1 MNFYLRLSR
10 LIHLLSILAVVTAC
24 RAAAAQSVPSTSP
37 ATPHDMG
44 RVTLLDAMVQETA
57 EVPTP
62 EPEPPMQTQFTT
74 ADVQVMEELIQIA
87 TRNAPMVRDA
97 RAEMGVTPFVDAM
110 LVEIAPSWL
119 SSSLSDTSDP
129 ALSNYRT
136 SDNST
141 TVTLTFN
148 PLQLIK
154 AIQRQPALVSHL
166 RDAKHQ
172 MRVAV
177 IQNYVAYVQARQS
190 ASVAQRRLDTV
201 VATITANSRI
211 ASTDLTQVSSG
222 AVLVNHEE
230 YVAAATESLTTN
242 GDEMM
247 ALEMLAACVGLP
259 SHEILDVMQQVMAEA
274 TGRTEDRTSL
284 SEEASMRSENVSQ
297 SSDRPLPEREI
308 TQD

>member
-1 MNFYLRLSR
+1 MNFYLRLSPLSH
-10 LIHLLSILAVVTAC
+10 LISILTIATVC
-24 RAAAAQSVPSTSP
+24 GSAAAQTAPSP
-37 ATPHDMG
+37 AAHNLG
-44 RVTLLDAMVQETA
+44 RVTLLDAMVRETA
-57 EVPTP
+57 EVPAAEP
-62 EPEPPMQTQFTT
+62 AAEPEQPMQTQFTT

-110 LVEIAPSWL
+110 LVEVAPSWL
-119 SSSLSDTSDP
+119 SSSLTDTSDP
-129 ALSNYRT
+129 ALADYRT

-154 AIQRQPALVSHL
+154 AIQRQPALASHL

-172 MRVAV
+172 TRVAV

-190 ASVAQRRLDTV
+190 ASIAQRRLDTV

-211 ASTDLTQVSSG
+211 ASADLTQVAVG
-222 AVLVNHEE
+222 AALVNHEE

-247 ALEMLAACVGLP
+247 ALEMLAASVGLP
-259 SHEILDVMQQVMAEA
+259 SHEMLDVMQQVMATA
-274 TGRTEDRTSL
+274 TDRTEDSANS
-284 SEEASMRSENVSQ
+284 SEESSVLSENV
-297 SSDRPLPEREI
+297 P
-308 TQD
+308 

>member
-1 MNFYLRLSR
+1 MNFHLRLSPLSH
-10 LIHLLSILAVVTAC
+10 LISILTIATLGGS
-24 RAAAAQSVPSTSP
+24 AAAQTAPSS
-37 ATPHDMG
+37 APHDMG
-44 RVTLLDAMVQETA
+44 RVTLLDAMVRETA
-57 EVPTP
+57 EAPATEPIP
-62 EPEPPMQTQFTT
+62 EPEQPMQTQFTT

-110 LVEIAPSWL
+110 LVEVAPSWL

-129 ALSNYRT
+129 ALADYRT

-154 AIQRQPALVSHL
+154 AIQRQPALASHL

-172 MRVAV
+172 TRVAV

-190 ASVAQRRLDTV
+190 ASIAQRRLDTV
-201 VATITANSRI
+201 VATIVANSRI
-211 ASTDLTQVSSG
+211 ASADLTQVAAG
-222 AVLVNHEE
+222 TALVNHEE

-247 ALEMLAACVGLP
+247 ALEMLAASVGLP
-259 SHEILDVMQQVMAEA
+259 SHEMLDVMQQVMAAE
-274 TGRTEDRTSL
+274 TDRTEDSANP
-284 SEEASMRSENVSQ
+284 SEESSVVSENV
-297 SSDRPLPEREI
+297 P
-308 TQD
+308 